1 MSQETLEFLL
11 WILGG
16 IYLVTVIGLYW
27 FYHFSWKHVIQRQD
41 ELTTRAQSSIN
52 RGIIAE
58 EHARNLAKSMQK
70 VLDTY
75 KPTLFKEEDD
85 KPIDK

>member
-1 MSQETLEFLL
+1 MSQETLELLL

-16 IYLVTVIGLYW
+16 LYLVTVIGAYLL
-27 FYHFSWKHVIQRQD
+27 YHFSWKHGIQHQK
-41 ELTTRAQSSIN
+41 EISSRAQSSIN

-58 EHARNLAKSMQK
+58 EHARNLVKSMQK

-75 KPTLFKEEDD
+75 KPTLFKDDSD
-85 KPIDK
+85 KPVDK